1 MPDRLGDTP
10 PPAQVL
16 EPDTVA
22 ADPVQ
27 CSRSM
32 PVDALPC
39 ADRQAL
45 QMLSPMLWG
54 LVWARPALYWAVLG
68 CIRLYCA
75 VHAPT
80 PASAHNARFTAGNI
94 RYRRS
99 RKAVK
104 SALKSGWECAAG
116 SAEKKRKAL
125 LQMEQ
130 GKRKA
135 PPERGLEVI

>member
-1 MPDRLGDTP
+1 M
-10 PPAQVL
+10 
-16 EPDTVA
+16 PDTVA

-68 CIRLYCA
+68 CIRLYTA
-75 VHAPT
+75 VLRCTRSNACERPQRAFYGWRY
-80 PASAHNARFTAGNI
+80 PISAQQKSREKRLKIGLGMC
-94 RYRRS
+94 RRK
-99 RKAVK
+99 RR
-104 SALKSGWECAAG
+104 
-116 SAEKKRKAL
+116 KKRKAL